1 MTKKLVELEKS
12 EDNSKNC
19 GNPSIRL
26 SRLVKAVVE
35 LKALALCPKSDS
47 RMRDKLYRKI
57 NHLEYLL
64 LELKDIN
71 VELKRDWWE
80 E

>member
-1 MTKKLVELEKS
+1 MTEKLVELEKS
-12 EDNSKNC
+12 EDNLNKC
-19 GNPSIRL
+19 EYPSIRL
-26 SRLVKAVVE
+26 SQLVKAVVE
-35 LKALALCPKSDS
+35 LKALALYPNSDS
-47 RMRDKLYRKI
+47 LMRDKLYKKI

>member
-1 MTKKLVELEKS
+1 MTEKLVELEKA
-12 EDNSKNC
+12 EDPKSC
-19 GNPSIRL
+19 EYPSIRL
-26 SRLVKAVVE
+26 SQLVKAVVE

-47 RMRDKLYRKI
+47 LMRDKLYKRI

>member
-1 MTKKLVELEKS
+1 
-12 EDNSKNC
+12 
-19 GNPSIRL
+19 
-26 SRLVKAVVE
+26 
-35 LKALALCPKSDS
+35 
-47 RMRDKLYRKI
+47 MRDKLYKRI

>member
-1 MTKKLVELEKS
+1 MTEKLVELEKS
-12 EDNSKNC
+12 EDNSKKC
-19 GNPSIRL
+19 EYPSIRL
-26 SRLVKAVVE
+26 SLLIKAVVE
-35 LKALALCPKSDS
+35 LKALALCPNSES
-47 RMRDKLYRKI
+47 LMRDKLYKKI